1 MVFKSLKELVQE
13 IALILSD
20 INFQFSYTVVLAAT
34 KEDVAANQIYYLEY
48 LPKLFSLRNTIDKLN
63 PSERII
69 NHFAFPS
76 RTKPIE

>member
-34 KEDVAANQIYYLEY
+34 KEDVAANQIYYL
-48 LPKLFSLRNTIDKLN
+48 DKLN